1 MAQIII
7 FTGVGF
13 SIPFRSIGAY
23 QIANQLR
30 NNGYTVQVVEYF
42 PQILKIGFDK
52 FLSILDRHVDEGTIW
67 IGFSTTFLTPAMA
80 SSQTLFTKEQTE
92 KIKNLVSS
100 KKSKCRFVSG
110 GAKAFKRDSGE
121 LFDTYIEGYADT
133 SVINFTK
140 WCEDKNP
147 FFKYTVEDGCVIV
160 NDDITASTFNFS
172 TDKFSWHQ
180 SDAIDY
186 REGLPIE
193 ISRGCIFRCNFCSF
207 PLNGKKKLDY
217 LKETEIL
224 KNQFLKNYERYRTTN
239 YVYLD
244 DTHNDSVEKLEILY
258 DNVYSK
264 LPFKINFV
272 TLSLCVSSK

>member
-100 KKSKCRFVSG
+100 KK
-110 GAKAFKRDSGE
+110 
-121 LFDTYIEGYADT
+121 I
-133 SVINFTK
+133 
-140 WCEDKNP
+140 
-147 FFKYTVEDGCVIV
+147 
-160 NDDITASTFNFS
+160 
-172 TDKFSWHQ
+172 
-180 SDAIDY
+180 
-186 REGLPIE
+186 
-193 ISRGCIFRCNFCSF
+193 
-207 PLNGKKKLDY
+207 
-217 LKETEIL
+217 
-224 KNQFLKNYERYRTTN
+224 
-239 YVYLD
+239 
-244 DTHNDSVEKLEILY
+244 
-258 DNVYSK
+258 
-264 LPFKINFV
+264 
-272 TLSLCVSSK
+272 